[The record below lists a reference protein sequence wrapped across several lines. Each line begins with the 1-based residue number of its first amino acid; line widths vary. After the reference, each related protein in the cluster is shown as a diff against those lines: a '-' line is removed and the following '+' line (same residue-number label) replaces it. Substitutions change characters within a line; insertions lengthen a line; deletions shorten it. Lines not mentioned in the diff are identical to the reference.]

1 MHTNILITSI
11 SRLCDQHGI
20 SINKMLQDVGLNKSL
35 VDNLKKGSMPSID
48 KITKIAD
55 YFGVTV
61 DYLLGKSDTPNPQ
74 TTAEP
79 AIPEDSVIFH
89 FNGEI
94 GKKKLNKEQM
104 AMIKA
109 MLDAIPDTHLDN

>member
-1 MHTNILITSI
+1 MHTNTLITSI

-61 DYLLGKSDTPNPQ
+61 DYLLGKTETPATDYGITENM
-74 TTAEP
+74 
-79 AIPEDSVIFH
+79 IV
-89 FNGEI
+89 FNLDGQSE
-94 GKKKLNKEQM
+94 KKKLTREQM
-104 AMIKA
+104 LMLKA
-109 MLDAIPDTHLDN
+109 MLDALPDTPTDL